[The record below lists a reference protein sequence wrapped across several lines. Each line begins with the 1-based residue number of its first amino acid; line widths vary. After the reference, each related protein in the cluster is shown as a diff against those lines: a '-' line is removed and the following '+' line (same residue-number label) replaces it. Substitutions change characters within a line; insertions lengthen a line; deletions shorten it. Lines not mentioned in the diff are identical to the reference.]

1 MIIVHHL
8 TRSRSHRILWLLE
21 ELEIP
26 YTIKT
31 YQRHPKAQTA
41 PPELF
46 KVHPLGKS
54 PVITDGD
61 HTIAES
67 GAIIEYLIDRYGK
80 GRLRPDVGSDQ
91 YLKYQYFMHYTEG
104 SLMPPLVLSLIFNMI
119 PKQPMPFFIKPVMKE
134 ISRNIHKLYINP
146 QIHLNLKFL
155 ESELEKN
162 KWFAGSEF
170 SAADIQ
176 ISFAILGAL
185 TNLKDNKAYPKLQN
199 FLKTIQ
205 NRPAYKKAIE
215 KGGPVDFE

>member
-1 MIIVHHL
+1 MITVHHL
-8 TRSRSHRILWLLE
+8 NRSRSHRILWLLE
-21 ELEIP
+21 ELKVP
-26 YTIKT
+26 YQIKL
-31 YQRHPKAQTA
+31 YQRHPLTQMA
-41 PPELF
+41 PHELF

-80 GRLRPDVGSDQ
+80 GQMRPQIGTDQ
-91 YLKYQYFMHYTEG
+91 YLKYQYYMHYTEG

-134 ISRNIHKLYINP
+134 ISRNIHKMYINP

-162 KWFAGSEF
+162 KWFTGSDF
-170 SAADIQ
+170 TAADIH
-176 ISFAILGAL
+176 ISFAILGAIKGL
-185 TNLKDNKAYPKLQN
+185 NDKQDYPKLRK
-199 FLKTIQ
+199 FIKTLQ
-205 NRPAYKKAIE
+205 DRPAYKAAIE
-215 KGGPVDFE
+215 KGGPVEF